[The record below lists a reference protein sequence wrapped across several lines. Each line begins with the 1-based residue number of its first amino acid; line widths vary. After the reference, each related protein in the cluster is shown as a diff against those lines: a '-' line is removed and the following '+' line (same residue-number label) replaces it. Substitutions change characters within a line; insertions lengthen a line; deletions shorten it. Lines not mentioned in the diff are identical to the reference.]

1 MCRRAECHCF
11 PPRSL
16 QNARSFIRQRCD
28 WKPCAFLCASDLPL
42 ASGRFVKPLSLR
54 KDCRCPLFNCFQRSN
69 MDTVITI
76 DRFLVGVVATQRK
89 SASRAA
95 GTQHLHTSR
104 HACSARGAAAAWCG
118 CRPGGCLRIISGVGT
133 LQRVLQASHSLC
145 GRLVLPGPAEHNKR
159 TALDWPQCNASCVA
173 ANG

>member
-1 MCRRAECHCF
+1 MSACRMPLFSPKESAECQKLH
-11 PPRSL
+11 PQKMRPE
-16 QNARSFIRQRCD
+16 
-28 WKPCAFLCASDLPL
+28 PLCSSMCLPL
-42 ASGRFVKPLSLR
+42 AKGRFVKPLSLR
-54 KDCRCPLFNCFQRSN
+54 RDCRCPLFNCFQRSN

-76 DRFLVGVVATQRK
+76 DLFLVGDVATQCK

-104 HACSARGAAAAWCG
+104 HACSAHGAAAAWCG
-118 CRPGGCLRIISGVGT
+118 CCPGGCLRIISGVGT

-145 GRLVLPGPAEHNKR
+145 GRLVLPGPAENSKR
-159 TALDWPQCNASCVA
+159 TTLDWPQCNVSCFA